1 MELYNSGYD
10 WRHGTDFK
18 IERPK
23 GSGDYTL
30 LIVRS
35 PAYMIIQ
42 GVMHHIQENSVVVL
56 KKNSP
61 ITYGADGT
69 EFVND
74 WIHFDV
80 NENDLAM
87 FERIGIVF
95 DRVMQFQ
102 DVYALSRFIKQICI
116 ERRSGN
122 QNATESINFL
132 IYLLFLKISDFSATQ
147 PTGFT
152 TLVERL
158 RNLRNNI
165 FSNPQAM
172 WSIESISKSLSISP
186 SYLQHKYKQL
196 FGNSIITDITLSR
209 IEYSKYLLANTK
221 YAVSQISQMSGY
233 ENVEHFTRIFKRE
246 TGQTP
251 TQHRTLIASSQT
263 PDQT

>member
-18 IERPK
+18 IERPH

-35 PAYMIIQ
+35 PAYMIINN
-42 GVMHHIQENSVVVL
+42 VMHRTRENSVVVL
-56 KKNSP
+56 RKNTP
-61 ITYGADGT
+61 IIYGANGV

-74 WIHFDV
+74 WIHFDAS
-80 NENDLAM
+80 EEDLA
-87 FERIGIVF
+87 FFSKIGIVF
-95 DRVMQFQ
+95 DRVIEFQ
-102 DVYALSRFIKQICI
+102 DVYEISRFVKQICT
-116 ERRSGN
+116 ERWSGN
-122 QNATESINFL
+122 QNATESINHL

-147 PTGFT
+147 PTAFT

-172 WSIESISKSLSISP
+172 WSIERISNSMAVSP

-196 FGNSIITDITLSR
+196 FGNGIKTDITLSR
-209 IEYSKYLLANTK
+209 IEYSRYLLKNTK

>member
-18 IERPK
+18 IERPN
-23 GSGDYTL
+23 GSGDYAL
-30 LIVRS
+30 MIVRS
-35 PAYMIIQ
+35 PAYMIINNI
-42 GVMHHIQENSVVVL
+42 MHHTRENSVVVL
-56 KKNSP
+56 RKNTP
-61 ITYGADGT
+61 IIYGAEGV

-74 WIHFDV
+74 WIHFDA
-80 NENDLAM
+80 NEQDLE
-87 FERIGIVF
+87 FFTKIGIEF
-95 DRVMQFQ
+95 DRVIEFQ
-102 DVYALSRFIKQICI
+102 DVYELSRFVKQICT

-122 QNATESINFL
+122 QNAADSIHFL
-132 IYLLFLKISDFSATQ
+132 IYLLFLKISDFSTTQ
-147 PTGFT
+147 PTAFT

-158 RNLRNNI
+158 RKLRNNI

-172 WSIESISKSLSISP
+172 WSIEGISKSLSISP

-209 IEYSKYLLANTK
+209 IEYSKYLLANTQ
-221 YAVSQISQMSGY
+221 YAVSRISQMTGY

-251 TQHRTLIASSQT
+251 TQHRALAASSQT
-263 PDQT
+263 PNQI